1 MVKVNFNTSDFK
13 RQVADAPALMLKNR
27 YFEQNPALTEDG
39 ASLLARPGLRRFVDV
54 GAGPIRGLFSEPG
67 TFNGDL
73 FAASYDSLYRVST
86 AGVSTLVS
94 SGLASP
100 DFGIVNMAITGNIG
114 DVPEFLFFCDGQAL
128 YVYVEG
134 GYANGTIT
142 GTPANTDVIRM
153 DNTYYQFTSGSVD
166 AGTPAGTAGNPWL
179 VALGGAALISWQ
191 NFFAAIGAAGVAGTT
206 YSTALTAH
214 PTIDGVTVE
223 TTGVQVRANFLG
235 AGGNALVTTET
246 GAAIAW
252 GAATLT
258 GGGSPTVFQVQMPD
272 DVGVIDVAVVNSFV
286 IVVPAQGAG
295 INGRFYWIEPGEIV
309 VDPLNFA
316 TAERSPDP
324 ISGVEV
330 VGDQFWLPGESTTE
344 VWYVTDDPTNRMRRL
359 QGVVFDRGTW
369 ENTAVA
375 IHENLIITDADGGVF
390 LIKGGQPQRIS
401 TPDIEEQIRTAIGL
415 QSLLTS

>member
-114 DVPEFLFFCDGQAL
+114 DVPEFLFFCDRQAL